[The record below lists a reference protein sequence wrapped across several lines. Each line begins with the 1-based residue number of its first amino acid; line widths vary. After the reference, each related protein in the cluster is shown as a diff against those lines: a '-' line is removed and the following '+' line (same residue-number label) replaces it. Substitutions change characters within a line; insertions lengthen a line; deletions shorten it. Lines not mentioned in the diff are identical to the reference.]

1 MCTSARERR
10 EQVVGPEECGDARL
24 DAGDAASRR
33 RAHHLVF
40 FCVCGVFVFFWGWV
54 GVVFFVFFGVGG
66 GVARLDAG
74 DAASRRRAHHLV
86 FFRERGEPVSPRG
99 WAGDEYPAPHG
110 AGGGVG
116 GGAACVDVVAGQVV
130 FRGLRGRQFG
140 AISARAATT
149 DKTGFG

>member
-1 MCTSARERR
+1 MSPSTPSMSNRWDGCRRCWANTSTRAGWGCSPPTRRWRAPPDAHALCTSARERR
-10 EQVVGPEECGDARL
+10 EHVVGPDVCGDARL

-40 FCVCGVFVFFWGWV
+40 F
-54 GVVFFVFFGVGG
+54 
-66 GVARLDAG
+66 RD
-74 DAASRRRAHHLV
+74 
-86 FFRERGEPVSPRG
+86 RGEPVSPRG